1 MLLIQYYSVATYGIS
16 FQNDGY
22 MNDESVD
29 VWAKSKFDFPELT
42 SFTIC
47 TWVKFSYEVNN
58 TYI

>member
-1 MLLIQYYSVATYGIS
+1 
-16 FQNDGY
+16 

-47 TWVKFSYEVNN
+47 TWVKFAFEVNK
-58 TYI
+58 IIKM